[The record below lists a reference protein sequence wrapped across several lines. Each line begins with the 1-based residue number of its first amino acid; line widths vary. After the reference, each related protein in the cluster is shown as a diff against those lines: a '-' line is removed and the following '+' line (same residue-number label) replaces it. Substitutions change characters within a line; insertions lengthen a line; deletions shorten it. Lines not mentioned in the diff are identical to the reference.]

1 MKNVQPMLLDA
12 YLKKMKDNGTVISTK
27 GGLAQV
33 KVSCFQACDECS
45 AHSLCIGPSKT
56 KGQLLVK
63 NPLNASPGDKVQ
75 IEVPEQNYTRALII
89 IFGGLLTAALAGMG
103 VGYLFSGL
111 IPLSLQQS
119 SILGFF
125 LGIGLITLGLFR
137 YFQTI
142 NQNKLYPRITHVS
155 KKGD

>member
-1 MKNVQPMLLDA
+1 
-12 YLKKMKDNGTVISTK
+12 MKDNGTVISTE
-27 GGLAQV
+27 GDLAQV

-45 AHSLCIGPSKT
+45 AHSLCIGPAKT

-63 NPLNASPGDKVQ
+63 NPLNASPGDKVR

-89 IFGGLLTAALAGMG
+89 IFGGLLTAALVGMG

-111 IPLSLQQS
+111 TPLSLQQS

-137 YFQTI
+137 YFRTI
-142 NQNKLYPRITHVS
+142 NKIKMYPRIIAIS

>member
-1 MKNVQPMLLDA
+1 MLSDA
-12 YLKKMKDNGTVISTK
+12 YLRKMKDNGTVISTE

-33 KVSCFQACDECS
+33 KVSCFQACDECA
-45 AHSLCIGPSKT
+45 AHNLCIGPTKT

-63 NPLNASPGDKVQ
+63 NPLNASPGDKVR

-89 IFGGLLTAALAGMG
+89 IFGGLLAAALAGMG
-103 VGYLFSGL
+103 VGYLFSGF
-111 IPLSLQQS
+111 IPLSLPQS
-119 SILGFF
+119 SMLGFF

-137 YFQTI
+137 YFRTI
-142 NQNKLYPRITHVS
+142 NQIKMYPRIIDIT

>member
-1 MKNVQPMLLDA
+1 MRLDA
-12 YLKKMKDNGTVISTK
+12 YTRKMKDNGIVISTE

-45 AHSLCIGPSKT
+45 AHSFCVGPSKT

-89 IFGGLLTAALAGMG
+89 IFGSLLTAALAGMG

-111 IPLSLQQS
+111 IPLSIQQS

-142 NQNKLYPRITHVS
+142 NQKKMYPKIIDVS

>member
-1 MKNVQPMLLDA
+1 MLLDA
-12 YLKKMKDNGTVISTK
+12 YLKKMKDNGTVITTE

-45 AHSLCIGPSKT
+45 AHSLCIGSSKT

-103 VGYLFSGL
+103 LGYLFSGL
-111 IPLSLQQS
+111 IPLSLSQS
-119 SILGFF
+119 SMLGFF
-125 LGIGLITLGLFR
+125 LGIGLITLWLFR

-142 NQNKLYPRITHVS
+142 NQKKMYPRIIAIS